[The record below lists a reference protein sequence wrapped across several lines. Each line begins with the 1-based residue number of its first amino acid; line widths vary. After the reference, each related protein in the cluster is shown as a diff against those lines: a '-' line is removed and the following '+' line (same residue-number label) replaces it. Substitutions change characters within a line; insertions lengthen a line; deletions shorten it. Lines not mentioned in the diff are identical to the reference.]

1 MVAKDKSKFKMIE
14 ITMRQCSSK
23 TKDIASLQQ
32 KKEKKKAIMIVVKL
46 WSLSSSWAPLTVLIR
61 YVNIRYYCITKE
73 KQLILPSW
81 VEW

>member
-32 KKEKKKAIMIVVKL
+32 KKEKKK
-46 WSLSSSWAPLTVLIR
+46 
-61 YVNIRYYCITKE
+61 
-73 KQLILPSW
+73 PSW
-81 VEW
+81 